1 MLIPPHRRKVIPAAE
16 QRRLMREYA
25 IFSRMGFADDELVL
39 LEVDG
44 EEKPTDKWQVVP
56 RKAVHV
62 WP

>member
-1 MLIPPHRRKVIPAAE
+1 
-16 QRRLMREYA
+16 MREYA

-44 EEKPTDKWQVVP
+44 EEKPSDKWQVVP